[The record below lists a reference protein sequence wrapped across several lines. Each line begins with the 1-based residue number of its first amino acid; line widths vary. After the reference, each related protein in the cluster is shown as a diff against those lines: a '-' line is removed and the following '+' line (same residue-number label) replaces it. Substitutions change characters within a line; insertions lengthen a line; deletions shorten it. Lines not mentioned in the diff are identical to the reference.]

1 MTDLRRDLISTND
14 VTEISNKPGSLSFG
28 REPVFFGGIFLEYK
42 TIYEPAKDSFIE
54 KKSEFIGH
62 IAPVKTN
69 EQAVE
74 FINSIK
80 AQHRKARHN
89 VYAYILRHG
98 NISRYSD
105 DGEPQGTGGVPVL
118 DVLQKEGLT
127 DVCVVVTRYFGG
139 ILLGG
144 GGLVRAYSHG
154 CKLAVN
160 ASRIMIMREC
170 SEIRIKCDYSFYGKL
185 MYAVPEFDV
194 ELNLKILRIDVSVVM
209 LVKSE
214 LAQALKEKL
223 TDLSNGK
230 VFIDETTNL
239 WADFA

>member
-1 MTDLRRDLISTND
+1 M
-14 VTEISNKPGSLSFG
+14 
-28 REPVFFGGIFLEYK
+28 EYK
-42 TIYEPAKDSFIE
+42 TVYEPAKNSFVE

-89 VYAYILRHG
+89 VYAYILRDG

-154 CKLAVN
+154 CKLAVD
-160 ASRIMIMREC
+160 AAKIMIMREC
-170 SEIRIKCDYSFYGKL
+170 SEITVRCDYSFYGKL
-185 MYAVPEFDV
+185 SYVAPDFEVKIKSEDFADDVTVTMY
-194 ELNLKILRIDVSVVM
+194 
-209 LVKSE
+209 VKSE
-214 LAQALKEKL
+214 LAKDLKDKL
-223 TDLSNGK
+223 IDLSNGK
-230 VFIDETTNL
+230 VFIDEITNL

>member
-1 MTDLRRDLISTND
+1 M
-14 VTEISNKPGSLSFG
+14 
-28 REPVFFGGIFLEYK
+28 EYK
-42 TIYEPAKDSFIE
+42 TVYEPAKNSFVE

-62 IAPVKTN
+62 IAPVKTS

-74 FINSIK
+74 FINLIK

-89 VYAYILRHG
+89 VYAYILRDG

-127 DVCVVVTRYFGG
+127 NVCVVVTRYFGG

-154 CKLAVN
+154 CKLAVD
-160 ASRIMIMREC
+160 AAKIMIMREC
-170 SEIRIKCDYSFYGKL
+170 SEITVRCDYSFYGKL
-185 MYAVPEFDV
+185 SYVVPDFEVKIKSEDFADDVTVTMY
-194 ELNLKILRIDVSVVM
+194 
-209 LVKSE
+209 VKSE
-214 LAQALKEKL
+214 LAKDLKDKL
-223 TDLSNGK
+223 IDLSNGK
-230 VFIDETTNL
+230 VFIDEITNL